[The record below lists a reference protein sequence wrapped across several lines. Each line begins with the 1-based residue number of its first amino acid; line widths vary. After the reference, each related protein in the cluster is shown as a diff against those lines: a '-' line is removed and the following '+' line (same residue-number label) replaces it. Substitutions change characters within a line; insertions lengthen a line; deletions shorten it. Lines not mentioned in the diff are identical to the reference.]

1 MPVKITVCVGSSCH
15 VRGSRA
21 MLKRFT
27 EVIKAERLEDEVV
40 LLGSF
45 CMERCGETMNWK
57 FNEEDISSENLEDAE
72 KTLRNKL
79 VETVKGS

>member
-1 MPVKITVCVGSSCH
+1 
-15 VRGSRA
+15 

-57 FNEEDISSENLEDAE
+57 FNDEDISSENLEDAE

-79 VETVKGS
+79 VEVASPRRPLP